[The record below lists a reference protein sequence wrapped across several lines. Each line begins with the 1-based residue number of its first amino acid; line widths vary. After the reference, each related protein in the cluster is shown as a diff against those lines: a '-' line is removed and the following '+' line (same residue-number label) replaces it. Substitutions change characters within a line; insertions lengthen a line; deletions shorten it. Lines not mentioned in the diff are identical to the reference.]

1 LNKSNK
7 KEESMDLSF
16 TAEDNA
22 FRAEVIDF
30 INDNFTDD
38 LQQKMAENRN
48 SYLPKEDHENW
59 QKALNS
65 KGWLVPDWPTEF
77 GGTSWSTTQKY
88 IFETE
93 MANHNAPG
101 VIPFG
106 TKMCAP
112 VILKFGTDEQKKRFL
127 PRMLNGEDWWCQ
139 GYSEPGSGSDLASLQ
154 MKAEDKGDHFL
165 CNGSKIWTTLAQY
178 ADWIFCLVRTS
189 SEGVR
194 QEGISFLLIDM
205 NTPGVTVDP
214 IQTLDQPIEGHQEI
228 NQVFFDD
235 VVVPKENLIGEVN
248 KGWTYAKYL
257 LEFERGNAY
266 AGRLKRGAQKIRTI
280 ASKEQSDGSAIMDD
294 PDFKGKLAK
303 LEVSIQALEMTELRI
318 LSKLSSGQNMGPESS
333 LMKCRG
339 TDLYQEVVELAL
351 EAVGTYAT
359 PFIPLRPGDNAETVG
374 PDYASGSAPRYFNAR
389 KVSIYGGSNE
399 IQRNIMAKLILGL

>member
-1 LNKSNK
+1 
-7 KEESMDLSF
+7 MDLSF
-16 TAEDNA
+16 TAEDNT
-22 FRAEVIDF
+22 FRKEVIEF
-30 INDNFTDD
+30 INQNLDAD
-38 LQQKMAENRN
+38 LKQKMAENRN
-48 SYLPKEDHENW
+48 SYLPKEDHVRW
-59 QKALNS
+59 QKSLNE
-65 KGWLVPDWPTEF
+65 KGWLVPDWPVEH
-77 GGTSWSTTQKY
+77 GGPGWTTTQKY

-106 TKMCAP
+106 SKMCAP
-112 VILKFGTDEQKKRFL
+112 VIMKFGNDEQKKKFL
-127 PRMLNGEDWWCQ
+127 PRMLSNEDWWCQ

-154 MKAEDKGDHFL
+154 MKAEDKGDHFV

-189 SEGVR
+189 NEGVR
-194 QEGISFLLIDM
+194 QQGISFLLIDM
-205 NTPGVTVDP
+205 KTPGITVDP
-214 IQTLDQPIEGHQEI
+214 IQTLDLPVKGAQEV

-235 VVVPKENLIGEVN
+235 VIVPKENLVGEMN

-266 AGRLKRGAQKIRTI
+266 AGRLKRGAEKIRNI
-280 ASKEQSDGSAIMDD
+280 ATKELDGGEPVIND
-294 PDFKGKLAK
+294 PSFRSKLAK

-339 TDLYQEVVELAL
+339 TDLYQEVVEMAL
-351 EAVGTYAT
+351 EAVGTYSM
-359 PFIPLRPGDNAETVG
+359 PFIPLRAGQNEDVLG
-374 PDYASGSAPRYFNAR
+374 SDYSSGVAPRYFNAR

>member
-1 LNKSNK
+1 
-7 KEESMDLSF
+7 MDLSF
-16 TAEDNA
+16 TEKDNE
-22 FRAEVIDF
+22 FRAEVVEF
-30 INDNFTDD
+30 INDNFDAD
-38 LQQKMAENRN
+38 LRSKMAENRN
-48 SYLPKEDHENW
+48 NYLPKDDHIRW
-59 QKALNS
+59 QKALSN
-65 KGWLVPDWPTEF
+65 KGWLTPDWPAEH
-77 GGTSWSTTQKY
+77 GGTGWTTTQKY

-93 MANHNAPG
+93 MANANAPG

-106 TKMCAP
+106 IKMCAP
-112 VILKFGTDEQKKRFL
+112 VILKFGTEEQKKRFL
-127 PRMLNGEDWWCQ
+127 PRMVTNEDWWCQ

-189 SEGVR
+189 SEGKR

-205 NTPGVTVDP
+205 KTPGITVDP
-214 IQTLDQPIEGHQEI
+214 IQTIDLPIEGAQEI
-228 NQVFFDD
+228 NQVFFND
-235 VVVPKENLIGEVN
+235 VKVPKENLIGEVN
-248 KGWTYAKYL
+248 KGWTCAKYL

-266 AGRLKRGAQKIRTI
+266 AGRLKRGIEKIKDI
-280 ASKEQSDGSAIMDD
+280 AKKELDDGELVIDNPSFQSKMT
-294 PDFKGKLAK
+294 K
-303 LEVSIQALEMTELRI
+303 LEIDIQALEMTELRI

-339 TDLYQEVVELAL
+339 TDLYQEVVSLAF
-351 EAVGTYAT
+351 EAVGTYSL
-359 PFIPLRPGDNAETVG
+359 PFIPLRPGMNDEPVG
-374 PDYASGSAPRYFNAR
+374 SGYSNGVAPRYYNAR

>member
-1 LNKSNK
+1 
-7 KEESMDLSF
+7 MDLSF
-16 TAEDNA
+16 TAKDNE
-22 FRAEVIDF
+22 FREEVVAF
-30 INDNFTDD
+30 INDNFDDD
-38 LQQKMAENRN
+38 LRKKMADNRN
-48 SYLPKEDHENW
+48 SYLPKEDHVRW
-59 QKALNS
+59 QNALSN
-65 KGWLVPDWPTEF
+65 KGWLTPDWPEEH
-77 GGTSWSTTQKY
+77 GGTNWTTTQKY

-93 MANHNAPG
+93 MANANAPG

-112 VILKFGTDEQKKRFL
+112 VILKFGTEEQKQRFL
-127 PRMLNGEDWWCQ
+127 PGMRSNDDWWCQ

-189 SEGVR
+189 NEGKR

-205 NTPGVTVDP
+205 KTPGITVDP
-214 IQTLDQPIEGHQEI
+214 IQTIDQPVKGAQEV

-235 VVVPKENLIGEVN
+235 VKVPKENLIGEVN
-248 KGWTYAKYL
+248 KGWTCAKYL

-266 AGRLKRGAQKIRTI
+266 AGRLKRGVQKVRDI
-280 ASKEQSDGSAIMDD
+280 AKKEIEAGDPVINNPAFQSK
-294 PDFKGKLAK
+294 LTK
-303 LEVSIQALEMTELRI
+303 LEIDIQALEMTELRI

-339 TDLYQEVVELAL
+339 TDLYQDVVELAF
-351 EAVGTYAT
+351 EAVGNYSM
-359 PFIPLRPGDNAETVG
+359 PFIPLEKGRNDEPLSA
-374 PDYASGSAPRYFNAR
+374 DYASGVAPRYYNAR

>member
-1 LNKSNK
+1 
-7 KEESMDLSF
+7 MDLSF
-16 TAEDNA
+16 TAKDND
-22 FRAEVIDF
+22 FRAEVIEF
-30 INDNFTDD
+30 IDQNLNAD
-38 LQQKMAENRN
+38 LKQKMAENRN
-48 SYLPKEDHENW
+48 SYLPKEDHVSW
-59 QKALNS
+59 QKALNT
-65 KGWLVPDWPTEF
+65 KGWLVPDWPVEH
-77 GGTSWSTTQKY
+77 GGAGWTTTQKY

-112 VILKFGTDEQKKRFL
+112 VILKFGSDAQKEKFL
-127 PRMLNGEDWWCQ
+127 PRMVSNEDWWCQ
-139 GYSEPGSGSDLASLQ
+139 GYSEPGSGSDLASLS

-165 CNGSKIWTTLAQY
+165 CNGSKIWTTLAQH

-189 SEGVR
+189 NEGVR
-194 QEGISFLLIDM
+194 QQGISFLLIDM
-205 NTPGVTVDP
+205 NTQGISVEP
-214 IQTLDQPIEGHQEI
+214 IQTIDLPVAGAQEV

-235 VVVPKENLIGEVN
+235 VVVPKENLVGEVN

-266 AGRLKRGAQKIRTI
+266 AGRLKRGAEKIRHI
-280 ASKEQSDGSAIMDD
+280 AKTEMAGGEPVLND
-294 PDFKGKLAK
+294 PSFKAKLAK
-303 LEVSIQALEMTELRI
+303 LEVSIQSLEMTELRI

-351 EAVGTYAT
+351 EAVGNYSL
-359 PFIPLRPGDNAETVG
+359 PFIPLRAGQNEEPLGA
-374 PDYASGSAPRYFNAR
+374 DYASGVAPRFFNAR

>member
-1 LNKSNK
+1 
-7 KEESMDLSF
+7 MDLSF
-16 TAEDNA
+16 TAKDND
-22 FRAEVIDF
+22 FRAEVIEF
-30 INDNFTDD
+30 IDQNLNAD
-38 LQQKMAENRN
+38 LKQKMAENRN
-48 SYLPKEDHENW
+48 SYLPKEDHVNW
-59 QKALNS
+59 QKALNA
-65 KGWLVPDWPTEF
+65 KGWLVPDWPVEH
-77 GGTSWSTTQKY
+77 GGAGWTTTQKY

-112 VILKFGTDEQKKRFL
+112 VIMKFGNDAQKEKFL
-127 PRMLNGEDWWCQ
+127 PRMLSNEDWWCQ
-139 GYSEPGSGSDLASLQ
+139 GYSEPGSGSDLASLS

-165 CNGSKIWTTLAQY
+165 CNGSKIWPTLAQH

-189 SEGVR
+189 NEGVR
-194 QEGISFLLIDM
+194 QQGISFLLIDM
-205 NTPGVTVDP
+205 NTPGISVEP
-214 IQTLDQPIEGHQEI
+214 IQTIDLPVAGAQEV

-235 VVVPKENLIGEVN
+235 VVVPKENLVGEIN

-266 AGRLKRGAQKIRTI
+266 AGRLKRGAEKIRHI
-280 ASKEQSDGSAIMDD
+280 AKTEMAGGEPVLND
-294 PDFKGKLAK
+294 PSFKAKLAK
-303 LEVSIQALEMTELRI
+303 LEVSIQSLEMTELRI

-351 EAVGTYAT
+351 EAVGNYSL
-359 PFIPLRPGDNAETVG
+359 PFIPLRAGQNEEPLGA
-374 PDYASGSAPRYFNAR
+374 DYASGVAPRFFNAR

>member
-1 LNKSNK
+1 
-7 KEESMDLSF
+7 MLS
-16 TAEDNA
+16 
-22 FRAEVIDF
+22 
-30 INDNFTDD
+30 
-38 LQQKMAENRN
+38 
-48 SYLPKEDHENW
+48 
-59 QKALNS
+59 
-65 KGWLVPDWPTEF
+65 
-77 GGTSWSTTQKY
+77 
-88 IFETE
+88 
-93 MANHNAPG
+93 
-101 VIPFG
+101 
-106 TKMCAP
+106 
-112 VILKFGTDEQKKRFL
+112 
-127 PRMLNGEDWWCQ
+127 GEDWWCQ

-178 ADWIFCLVRTS
+178 ADWIFCLVRTNN
-189 SEGVR
+189 EGKR

-205 NTPGVTVDP
+205 KTPGITVDP
-214 IQTLDQPIEGHQEI
+214 IQTLDQPVKGAQEI

-235 VVVPKENLIGEVN
+235 VVVPKENLVGEMN

-280 ASKEQSDGSAIMDD
+280 AKSEVEGGEPIINN
-294 PDFKGKLAK
+294 PEFKAKLAK
-303 LEVSIQALEMTELRI
+303 LEIAIQALEMTELRI
-318 LSKLSSGQNMGPESS
+318 LSKLTSGQNMGPESS

-351 EAVGTYAT
+351 EAVGTYGA
-359 PFIPLRPGDNAETVG
+359 PFIPLNHGQNDGVG
-374 PDYASGSAPRYFNAR
+374 PDYANGAAPRYFNAR

>member
-1 LNKSNK
+1 
-7 KEESMDLSF
+7 MDLSF
-16 TAEDNA
+16 TPEDNA
-22 FRAEVIDF
+22 FRQEVIDF
-30 INDNFTDD
+30 LDENLTDD
-38 LQQKMAENRN
+38 LRQKMAENRN
-48 SYLPKEDHENW
+48 SYLPKEDHVKW
-59 QKALNS
+59 QKALND
-65 KGWLVPDWPTEF
+65 KGWMVPDWPEEH
-77 GGTSWSTTQKY
+77 GGPGWTTTQKY
-88 IFETE
+88 IFDTE

-101 VIPFG
+101 VMPFG
-106 TKMCAP
+106 PRMCAP
-112 VILKFGTDEQKKRFL
+112 VIMKFGTEEQKKRFL
-127 PRMLNGEDWWCQ
+127 PRMLSNEDWWCQ

-178 ADWIFCLVRTS
+178 ADWIFCLVRTNN
-189 SEGVR
+189 EGKR

-205 NTPGVTVDP
+205 NTPGITVDP
-214 IQTLDQPIEGHQEI
+214 IYTLDQPIEGAQEI

-235 VVVPKENLIGEVN
+235 VKVPKENLVGELN
-248 KGWTYAKYL
+248 KGWTCAKYL

-266 AGRLKRGAQKIRTI
+266 AGRLKRGAQKIRAI
-280 ASKEQSDGSAIMDD
+280 ASAEKDGGDAVINNS
-294 PDFKGKLAK
+294 DFKMKLAK
-303 LEVSIQALEMTELRI
+303 LEVDIQALEMTELRI

-351 EAVGTYAT
+351 EAVGTYGA
-359 PFIPLRPGDNAETVG
+359 PFIPLYPGSNQEPVG
-374 PDYASGSAPRYFNAR
+374 PDYANGSAPRYFNAR

>member
-1 LNKSNK
+1 
-7 KEESMDLSF
+7 MDLSF
-16 TAEDNA
+16 TPKDNA
-22 FRAEVIDF
+22 FREEVVDF
-30 INDNFTDD
+30 IAANLTDD
-38 LQQKMAENRN
+38 LKQKMAENRN
-48 SYLPKEDHENW
+48 SYLLKEDHVRW
-59 QKALNS
+59 QKALNA
-65 KGWLVPDWPTEF
+65 KGWMVPDWPTEF
-77 GGTSWSTTQKY
+77 GGPGWTTTQKY
-88 IFETE
+88 IFDTE

-101 VIPFG
+101 VMPFG
-106 TKMCAP
+106 ARMCAP
-112 VILKFGTDEQKKRFL
+112 VIMKFGNEAQKKKFL
-127 PRMLNGEDWWCQ
+127 PRMLSNEDWWCQ

-189 SEGVR
+189 SEGKR

-205 NTPGVTVDP
+205 KTPGITVDP
-214 IQTLDQPIEGHQEI
+214 IQTVDQPVKGAQEV

-235 VVVPKENLIGEVN
+235 VIVPKENLVGEIN

-266 AGRLKRGAQKIRTI
+266 AGRLKRGAQKVKTI
-280 ASKEQSDGSAIMDD
+280 ASTEQANGEPVIKD
-294 PDFKGKLAK
+294 PAFKAKLAK
-303 LEVSIQALEMTELRI
+303 LEIEIQALEMTELRI
-318 LSKLSSGQNMGPESS
+318 LSKLTSGQNMGPESS

-339 TDLYQEVVELAL
+339 TDLYQDVVELAL
-351 EAVGTYAT
+351 EAVGTYGA
-359 PFIPLRPGDNAETVG
+359 PFIPLIHGQNDGVG
-374 PDYASGSAPRYFNAR
+374 PDYANGAAPRYFNAR

>member
-1 LNKSNK
+1 
-7 KEESMDLSF
+7 MDLSF
-16 TAEDNA
+16 SSKDNA
-22 FRAEVIDF
+22 FREEVIDF
-30 INDNFTDD
+30 INTNLTDD
-38 LQQKMAENRN
+38 LKQKMADNRN
-48 SYLPKEDHENW
+48 SYLPKEDHVRW
-59 QKALNS
+59 QKALNE
-65 KGWLVPDWPTEF
+65 KGWLAPDWPVEY
-77 GGTSWSTTQKY
+77 GGPGWTTTQKY
-88 IFETE
+88 IFDTE

-101 VIPFG
+101 IMPFG
-106 TKMCAP
+106 IKMCAP
-112 VILKFGTDEQKKRFL
+112 VLMKFGSQEQKDYYL
-127 PRMLNGEDWWCQ
+127 PRMLSNEDWWCQ

-189 SEGVR
+189 KEGKR

-205 NTPGVTVDP
+205 NTPGITIDP
-214 IQTLDQPIEGHQEI
+214 IYTLDQPIEGAQEI
-228 NQVFFDD
+228 NQVFFQD
-235 VVVPKENLIGEVN
+235 VVVPKENLVGEIN

-266 AGRLKRGAQKIRTI
+266 AGRLKRGAQKVRAI
-280 ASKEQSDGSAIMDD
+280 AAKEVDGGEPVINN
-294 PDFKGKLAK
+294 PDFRNKLAK
-303 LEVSIQALEMTELRI
+303 LEVAIQALEMTELRI
-318 LSKLSSGQNMGPESS
+318 LSKLTSGQNMGPESS

-351 EAVGTYAT
+351 EAVGTYGV
-359 PFIPLRPGDNAETVG
+359 PFLPLIPGQNTDPVG
-374 PDYASGSAPRYFNAR
+374 PDYASGAAPRYFNAR

>member
-1 LNKSNK
+1 
-7 KEESMDLSF
+7 MDLSF
-16 TAEDNA
+16 TAQDNA
-22 FRAEVIDF
+22 FRAEVVDF
-30 INDNFTDD
+30 IQNNLTDD
-38 LQQKMAENRN
+38 LKQKMADNRN
-48 SYLPKEDHENW
+48 SYLPKEDHERW
-59 QKALNS
+59 QKSLND
-65 KGWLVPDWPTEF
+65 KGWLVPDWPVEF
-77 GGTSWSTTQKY
+77 GGPGWTTTQKY
-88 IFETE
+88 IFDTE

-101 VIPFG
+101 IMPFG
-106 TKMCAP
+106 VRMCAP
-112 VILKFGTDEQKKRFL
+112 VIMKFGNDAQKQRFL
-127 PRMLNGEDWWCQ
+127 PRMLSGEDWWCQ

-178 ADWIFCLVRTS
+178 ADWIFCLVRTNND
-189 SEGVR
+189 GKR

-205 NTPGVTVDP
+205 KTPGITVDP
-214 IQTLDQPIEGHQEI
+214 IQTLDQPVNGAQEI

-235 VVVPKENLIGEVN
+235 VVVPKENLVGEVN

-266 AGRLKRGAQKIRTI
+266 AGRLKRGAQKIRAI
-280 ASKEQSDGSAIMDD
+280 AKSEVEGGEPIIDN
-294 PDFKGKLAK
+294 PEFKAKLAK
-303 LEVSIQALEMTELRI
+303 LEIAIQALEMTELRI
-318 LSKLSSGQNMGPESS
+318 LSKLTSGQNMGPESS

-351 EAVGTYAT
+351 EAVGTYGV
-359 PFIPLRPGDNAETVG
+359 PFIPLISGRNEEPVG
-374 PDYASGSAPRYFNAR
+374 PDYANGAAPRYFNAR